1 LIQRQKGSILRS
13 KALLIFA
20 HRGEAGHFFKVY
32 PYRKPVKEIPGLYES
47 DNHLILITGEGGE
60 NVKISLQTVL
70 NLRQLDIAEIINM
83 GIAGALNPKL
93 DLNEPYEIR
102 YVLKIKDEEELES
115 ESFDIESESALKCIT
130 ADKPISSSAEAIR
143 LSEIGDI
150 VDMEAW
156 YIAKVA
162 AFHDKQ
168 IRVIKLISDYPGVPN
183 PGNMVEQ
190 APRYSHMLYKY
201 YESHIN

>member
-1 LIQRQKGSILRS
+1 MRS
-13 KALLIFA
+13 KALLVFA

-32 PYRKPVKEIPGLYES
+32 PYRKPVKDIPGLYES
-47 DNHLILITGEGGE
+47 DNHLILITGEGGG

-70 NLRQLDIAEIINM
+70 DLLNLDIAEIINL
-83 GIAGALNPKL
+83 GIAGALNPGL
-93 DLNEPYEIR
+93 NLNEICEIR
-102 YVLKIKDEEELES
+102 YVLIIKDEQELES
-115 ESFDIESESALKCIT
+115 ESFDIESESELKCIT
-130 ADKPISSSAEAIR
+130 TDKAISTRTEAKR

-156 YIAKVA
+156 YIAKIA

-183 PGNMVEQ
+183 PGNLVER

-201 YESHIN
+201 YESQII